1 MSTLPKQ
8 LIFVCAVLVLADT
21 ALSNPARRGF
31 VEGHLTIVSR
41 SEVELADGRPA
52 HVTAETYAEYPL
64 IVLSHDGKKEIARV
78 TADANGNYHLA
89 MAPGDYI
96 MDVQGRTPKGHVRA
110 KPQRFTVASN
120 QITRVDMDIDTGV
133 R

>member
-1 MSTLPKQ
+1 MSTFPKQ
-8 LIFVCAVLVLADT
+8 LISACAVLVLVGT

-41 SEVELADGRPA
+41 SEVELADGTPDN
-52 HVTAETYAEYPL
+52 VTAETYAEYPL

-78 TADANGNYHLA
+78 TADGNGKYRLA
-89 MAPGDYI
+89 LPPGDYI
-96 MDVQGRTPKGHVRA
+96 LDVQGRSPMGHLRA
-110 KPQRFTVASN
+110 KPQRFTVVSN
-120 QITRVDMDIDTGV
+120 QIIRVDMDVDTGV

>member
-1 MSTLPKQ
+1 MSTFPKQ
-8 LIFVCAVLVLADT
+8 LISACAVLVLAGT

-41 SEVELADGRPA
+41 NEVELADGTPDN
-52 HVTAETYAEYPL
+52 VTAETYAEYPL

-78 TADANGNYHLA
+78 AADEKGNYRLA
-89 MAPGDYI
+89 LPPGDYI
-96 MDVQGRTPKGHVRA
+96 LDVQGRTPKGHVRT

-120 QITRVDMDIDTGV
+120 RITRVDMGVDTGV